1 MLKKRS
7 SKLVENSDR
16 LFTALIRKE
25 LLHGVGLTDAEI
37 GRPLIGIVNSWN
49 ELVPGHIH
57 FRDLAQ
63 AVKDGVRSAG
73 GTPLEFNTVAPCDGY
88 SNGLEGMKYV
98 LPLREVIADGIE
110 GMVQAHYLDALVF
123 ISGCDKIVP
132 AQLIAAARLDLPS
145 IFLTGGAMLP
155 YNMFVPDSSPFMAAL
170 RCPGPGA
177 CSGMGTANT
186 MQFLVEAMGMSLPGS
201 ATVHAVHNE
210 KILFAKK
217 SGEAVI
223 KLLEDELTPS
233 RIITREALENAV
245 TVLMATSGSTNAV
258 LHLLALAHE
267 LDINLTI
274 EEFNHFADRVPQIG
288 GVFPSGQYMIL
299 DLHHAGGIPAVM
311 KKLKHLVHPEPVT
324 VNGETIGTNIAA
336 ADTTEHPVLKSIEE
350 PYLPTGGINI
360 LHGTLAPQ
368 SAVIKT
374 GGVRGG
380 SRVHRGPARV
390 FDSEEEAIGAAL
402 EGLFREGDTVV
413 VRYEGPRGGPGMR
426 ELLTLTEYLFQQSL
440 DESIALVTD
449 GRFSGFTRGHAVGH
463 VSPEAMEGG
472 PLALVQEGDLIT
484 IDLDKRRIDLEVD
497 EKELERRA
505 KEWVQPER
513 QLKGLLARYAALT
526 SSAHDGAVGWLRRE
540 SNG

>member
-1 MLKKRS
+1 VLKKRS
-7 SKLVENSDR
+7 GKLTENTDR

-25 LLHGVGLTDAEI
+25 LMHGVGLTDSDIE
-37 GRPLIGIVNSWN
+37 RPLVGIVNSWN

-57 FRDLAQ
+57 FRELAQ

-73 GTPLEFNTVAPCDGY
+73 GTPLEFNTIAPCDGY

-98 LPLREVIADGIE
+98 LPMREVIADGIE

-132 AQLIAAARLDLPS
+132 AQLMAAARLDLPS
-145 IFLTGGAMLP
+145 VILTGGAMLP
-155 YNMFVPDSSPFMAAL
+155 YNMFVSDCSPFMAAL

-210 KILFAKK
+210 KILFAKR
-217 SGEAVI
+217 SGETVI
-223 KLLEDELTPS
+223 KLLEKGLTPGK
-233 RIITREALENAV
+233 IITRAALENAI
-245 TVLMATSGSTNAV
+245 TVLMATSGSTNAI

-267 LDINLTI
+267 LGIKLEI
-274 EEFNHFADRVPQIG
+274 EEFNHFADQVPQVG
-288 GVFPSGQYMIL
+288 GIFPAGQYMVL
-299 DLHHAGGIPAVM
+299 DLHQAGGIPAVM
-311 KKLKHLVHPEPVT
+311 KKLKHLIHTEAVT
-324 VNGETIGTNIAA
+324 VNGKTIGANIAA
-336 ADTTEHPVLKSIEE
+336 ADTSEHPVLKSLEE
-350 PYLPTGGINI
+350 PYAPTGGINI
-360 LHGTLAPQ
+360 LSGTLAPE

-374 GGVRGG
+374 GGVKGG
-380 SRVHRGPARV
+380 GKVHCGPARV
-390 FDSEEEAIGAAL
+390 FDSEEEAINAAL
-402 EGLFREGDTVV
+402 KGLFKEGDTVV

-463 VSPEAMEGG
+463 VSPEAMAGG
-472 PLALVQEGDLIT
+472 PLALVREGDLIT
-484 IDLDKRRIDLEVD
+484 IDLENRRLDLEVN
-497 EKELERRA
+497 KTELAQRSQ
-505 KEWVQPER
+505 EWVQPKR
-513 QLKGLLARYAALT
+513 QLKGLLARYAAQT
-526 SSAHDGAVGWLRRE
+526 SSAHHGAVGWIRSENNR
-540 SNG
+540 

>member
-1 MLKKRS
+1 MLKKQS
-7 SKLVENSDR
+7 GKLTENTDR
-16 LFTALIRKE
+16 LFTALFRKE

-37 GRPLIGIVNSWN
+37 NRPLVGIVNSWN

-57 FRDLAQ
+57 FRELAR

-155 YNMFVPDSSPFMAAL
+155 YNLFVPDSNPFMSAM
-170 RCPGPGA
+170 RCPGAGA

-186 MQFLVEAMGMSLPGS
+186 MQFLVEAMGMSLPGG

-210 KILFAKK
+210 KIIFAKR
-217 SGEAVI
+217 SGEAVL
-223 KLLEDELTPS
+223 KLLEKELRPS
-233 RIITREALENAV
+233 QIITREALDNAIS
-245 TVLMATSGSTNAV
+245 VLMATSGSTNAV
-258 LHLLALAHE
+258 IHLLALARE
-267 LDINLTI
+267 LEINLEI
-274 EEFNHFADRVPQIG
+274 EEFNHFADKVPQIG
-288 GVFPSGQYMIL
+288 AVFPAGQYMVL

-311 KKLKHLVHPEPVT
+311 KKLKHLIHQEPFT
-324 VNGETIGTNIAA
+324 VNGESIGASIAV
-336 ADTTEHPVLKSIEE
+336 ADTPEHPVLKSIEE
-350 PYLPTGGINI
+350 PYAPTGGISI
-360 LHGTLAPQ
+360 LSGTLAPE

-374 GGVRGG
+374 GGVKGG

-390 FDSEEEAIGAAL
+390 FDSEEEAIQAAL
-402 EGLFREGDTVV
+402 EGLFKEGDTVV

-463 VSPEAMEGG
+463 VSPEAMTGG
-472 PLALVQEGDLIT
+472 PLALVREGDLIT
-484 IDLDKRRIDLEVD
+484 IDLDNRRLDLEVS
-497 EKELERRA
+497 ETELEQRS
-505 KEWVQPER
+505 KEWIKPKR

-526 SSAHDGAVGWLRRE
+526 ASAHHGAVGWLRSE
-540 SNG
+540 NNE

>member
-1 MLKKRS
+1 MLKKQS
-7 SKLVENSDR
+7 EKLTENTDR
-16 LFTALIRKE
+16 LFTALFRKE

-37 GRPLIGIVNSWN
+37 NRPLVGIVNSWN
-49 ELVPGHIH
+49 EFVPGHIH
-57 FRDLAQ
+57 FRDLAG

-110 GMVQAHYLDALVF
+110 GMVRAHYLDALVF

-155 YNMFVPDSSPFMAAL
+155 YNLFAPDSNPFMAAM
-170 RCPGPGA
+170 RCPGAGA

-186 MQFLVEAMGMSLPGS
+186 MQFLVEAMGMSLPGG

-210 KILFAKK
+210 KILFAKR
-217 SGEAVI
+217 SGEAAL
-223 KLLEDELTPS
+223 KLLENELRPS
-233 RIITREALENAV
+233 QIITREALENAIS
-245 TVLMATSGSTNAV
+245 VLMATSGSTNAV
-258 LHLLALAHE
+258 LHLLALARE
-267 LDINLTI
+267 LDIGLEI
-274 EEFNHFADRVPQIG
+274 EEFNHFADKVPQIG
-288 GVFPSGQYMIL
+288 GVFPAGQYMVL

-311 KKLKHLVHPEPVT
+311 KKLKHLIHSEAITVT
-324 VNGETIGTNIAA
+324 GENIGACIGA
-336 ADTTEHPVLKSIEE
+336 ADTPEHPVLKSIEE
-350 PYLPTGGINI
+350 PYAPTGGISI
-360 LHGTLAPQ
+360 LSGTLAPE

-374 GGVRGG
+374 GGVKSGE
-380 SRVHRGPARV
+380 RVHRGPARV
-390 FDSEEEAIGAAL
+390 FDSEEEAIRAAL
-402 EGLFREGDTVV
+402 EGLFREGDTIV

-463 VSPEAMEGG
+463 VSPEAIAGG
-472 PLALVQEGDLIT
+472 PLALVREGDLIT
-484 IDLDKRRIDLEVD
+484 IDLDKRRLDLEVS
-497 EKELERRA
+497 ETVLEQRS
-505 KEWVQPER
+505 KEWIKPKR

-526 SSAHDGAVGWLRRE
+526 ASAHHGAIGWLRSE
-540 SNG
+540 NNE